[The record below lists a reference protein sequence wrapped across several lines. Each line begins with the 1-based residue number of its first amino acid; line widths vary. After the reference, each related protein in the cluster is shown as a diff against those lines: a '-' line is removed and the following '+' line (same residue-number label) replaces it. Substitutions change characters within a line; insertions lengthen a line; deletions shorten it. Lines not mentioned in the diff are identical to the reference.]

1 MITWPHR
8 APRAEAASAGARCAI
23 IAGMTTAVCTLFEG
37 HYHHGVA
44 TLVNSLVA
52 AGYVGTVWVGHRGPL
67 PTWLTRHRGFDGHTG
82 QLQVTPQVALHTVA
96 LDPPRSLNY
105 QKPAFMRDV
114 LHRHDPAADAVVY
127 LDPDLVVKCAWSE
140 IEAWFAGGE
149 VALVEDLDGALP
161 ADHPRREG
169 WRRFFAADG
178 ETPQRA
184 LARYYNSGFVGVPRA
199 HDALL
204 ATWQRLCERIAADH
218 GSTPRQRKLG
228 APGHVFHS
236 TDEDALNFALMLGDT
251 PLCAQ
256 GPEAMDFAP
265 GGRHLSHA
273 VGAAKPWQGRH
284 FRGALRGRP
293 PTVAS
298 QSFYRFTRGPL
309 ASLSRLTLARRRVSM
324 ALATALGRVYRQP

>member
-1 MITWPHR
+1 MR
-8 APRAEAASAGARCAI
+8 
-23 IAGMTTAVCTLFEG
+23 IALCTLFEG

-52 AGYVGTVWVGHRGPL
+52 AGYQGTVWAGHRGPL
-67 PTWLTRHRGFDGHTG
+67 PAWLARHARFDRRAGR
-82 QLQVTPQVALHTVA
+82 LQVTPQVVLQTLA

-105 QKPAFMRDV
+105 QKPAFMRELLQV
-114 LHRHDPAADAVVY
+114 HDPAAEAVVY
-127 LDPDLVVKCAWSE
+127 LDPDLVVKCAWAE

-149 VALVEDLDGALP
+149 VALVEDLESALP
-161 ADHPRREG
+161 SDHPRREG
-169 WRRFFAADG
+169 WRRFFAAHG
-178 ETPQRA
+178 EVPQRA

-204 ATWQRLCERIAADH
+204 ATWQRLCERIAEDH
-218 GSTPRQRKLG
+218 GGALRQRKLG
-228 APGHVFHS
+228 APDHPFHS
-236 TDEDALNFALMLGDT
+236 TDEDALNFALMLDDA
-251 PLCAQ
+251 PLCTQ
-256 GPEAMDFAP
+256 GPEAMDFVP

-293 PTVAS
+293 PSVAS

-309 ASLSRLTLARRRVSM
+309 ASLSPLTLVRRRLSM
-324 ALATALGRVYRQP
+324 ALATALGRVYRQR

>member
-1 MITWPHR
+1 MR
-8 APRAEAASAGARCAI
+8 
-23 IAGMTTAVCTLFEG
+23 IALCTLFES

-52 AGYVGTVWVGHRGPL
+52 AGFEGTVWAGHRGPL
-67 PTWLTRHRGFDGHTG
+67 PAWLVRHAGFDRGAG
-82 QLQVTPQVALHTVA
+82 RLQVTPQVALQTLA

-105 QKPAFMRDV
+105 QKAAFMRELLQV
-114 LHRHDPAADAVVY
+114 HDPAAEAVAY
-127 LDPDLVVKCAWSE
+127 LDPDLVVKCAWAE
-140 IEAWFAGGE
+140 IAAWFAGGE
-149 VALVEDLDGALP
+149 VALVEDLEGDLP

-169 WRRFFAADG
+169 WRRFFAATHG
-178 ETPQRA
+178 EVPERA

-204 ATWQRLCERIAADH
+204 ATWQRICERIAAEH
-218 GSTPRQRKLG
+218 GGELRQRKLG
-228 APGHVFHS
+228 APDHPFHS
-236 TDEDALNFALMLGDT
+236 TDEDALNFALMLDDA
-251 PLCAQ
+251 PLCTQ
-256 GPEAMDFAP
+256 GPEAMDFVP

-293 PTVAS
+293 PSVAS

-309 ASLSRLTLARRRVSM
+309 ASLSPLTLVRRRVSM
-324 ALATALGRVYRQP
+324 ALATALGRVYRRR